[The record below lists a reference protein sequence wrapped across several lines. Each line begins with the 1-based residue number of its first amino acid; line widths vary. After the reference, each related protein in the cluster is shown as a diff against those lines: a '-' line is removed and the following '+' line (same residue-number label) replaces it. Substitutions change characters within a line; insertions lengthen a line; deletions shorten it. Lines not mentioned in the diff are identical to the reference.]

1 MYLVVRFIKQ
11 QNAVKV
17 NICLPFNL
25 WLFIIIYSLLI
36 TFDKLLK
43 ITLQFQKFLNHSQQL
58 RLVQK

>member
-25 WLFIIIYSLLI
+25 WLFMYSLLI

>member
-11 QNAVKV
+11 RNAVKV

-25 WLFIIIYSLLI
+25 WLFMYSLLI

>member
-11 QNAVKV
+11 GNAVKV

-25 WLFIIIYSLLI
+25 WLFMYSLLI